1 MNPNMPQYDFNDP
14 VFRMNLKYKRWA
26 REHLQLASL
35 QSDVIDW
42 NIAQTVSPLRI
53 PSVYHIH
60 YHFKS
65 IVGIDENQNP
75 VYGHHHVL
83 ELSIPEQYPL
93 EGCKIAMLTD
103 VWHPNIK
110 SDGRFKGRVCGNTD
124 SFGLTY
130 DLYQLVLRVGE
141 ILQYKNY
148 HAIHTPPYP
157 EDAKVAQWVIEFAE
171 PQGIVDKSREIA
183 IDDSPLVRVAPMPSD
198 VPPEPVVFPVVQP
211 PSDGIRSTP
220 LTPIVQPEPGKQ
232 SEPEK
237 QAAPEPQTPTEPDSS
252 KIRIGALRHSAE
264 QKQKITI
271 TPKD

>member
-26 REHLQLASL
+26 REHIQLASL
-35 QSDVIDW
+35 ESDVIDW

-75 VYGHHHVL
+75 VYGDHHIL

-93 EGCKIAMLTD
+93 EGCKLRMLTD

-110 SDGRFKGRVCGNTD
+110 SDSNYKGRVCGNTS

-148 HAIHTPPYP
+148 HAIHVPPYP
-157 EDAKVAQWVIEFAE
+157 EDSKVANWVIDFAE
-171 PQGIVDKSREIA
+171 PQGIVDKAREIA
-183 IDDSPLVRVAPMPSD
+183 IDDTPLVRVPTTGAAPPKPAPTATIGMRPAPSPEPAARP
-198 VPPEPVVFPVVQP
+198 VPPMQEP
-211 PSDGIRSTP
+211 
-220 LTPIVQPEPGKQ
+220 QPEPEKATAPTPPD
-232 SEPEK
+232 EPE
-237 QAAPEPQTPTEPDSS
+237 AP
-252 KIRIGALRHSAE
+252 KIKIGALRQTVE

>member
-14 VFRMNLKYKRWA
+14 VFRMNLKYRRWA
-26 REHLQLASL
+26 REHLQLATL
-35 QSDVIDW
+35 QSDVIHW

-53 PSVYHIH
+53 PIVYHVH

-75 VYGHHHVL
+75 VYGDHHIL
-83 ELSIPEQYPL
+83 ELSIPNQYPL

-103 VWHPNIK
+103 VWHPNIR
-110 SDGRFKGRVCGNTD
+110 SEGNFKGRVCGNTD

-157 EDAKVAQWVIEFAE
+157 EDSKVAQWVIDFAE
-171 PQGIVDKSREIA
+171 PNGIVDKTREIVV
-183 IDDSPLVRVAPMPSD
+183 DDTPLLRILPASEPASTPTPTESTGLKPAPG
-198 VPPEPVVFPVVQP
+198 PEPTARPTPPMQDPQP
-211 PSDGIRSTP
+211 
-220 LTPIVQPEPGKQ
+220 K
-232 SEPEK
+232 PEK
-237 QAAPEPQTPTEPDSS
+237 QAAPEPPPLLSEPDNP
-252 KIRIGALRHSAE
+252 KIRIGALRHTAE